1 MRLIEYAIVFKLL
14 VIRVIHMM
22 DEIIQYIEDVK
33 SDLAEEMSAAS
44 IKADVVRQHIDGL
57 NTVLNGHD
65 ANLGFIPLLWEVYG
79 EYERV
84 IANLKRASEKLDYY
98 KESQG

>member
-1 MRLIEYAIVFKLL
+1 MRLIEYVIVFRLL
-14 VIRVIHMM
+14 VIRVIHML

-57 NTVLNGHD
+57 MVMMQIWVLFHCFGKSMENTKGSLQ
-65 ANLGFIPLLWEVYG
+65 I
-79 EYERV
+79 
-84 IANLKRASEKLDYY
+84 LKEQAKS
-98 KESQG
+98 

>member
-1 MRLIEYAIVFKLL
+1 
-14 VIRVIHMM
+14 MM

-57 NTVLNGHD
+57 NTALNGHD
-65 ANLGFIPLLWEVYG
+65 ANLGFIPLLREVEG
-79 EYERV
+79 EYDRV
-84 IANLKRASEKLDYY
+84 IENLKRASEKLDEY